1 MLSLLTLWDTNF
13 WPTQQPASI
22 NQDCTLCNT
31 LSTYILRATC
41 WSTLE
46 QQASKHHRNDRNF
59 EHVTGIKPLPFSI
72 RRLIIPSVRDKHRL
86 NRSMDMDIFIKFRRV
101 KRMINRG
108 EGYCHGLYY
117 GRVVNAPIHGT
128 LSVWGTGRDW
138 RKKRAR
144 AAWEHIGNAERMSKW
159 NV

>member
-59 EHVTGIKPLPFSI
+59 EHVTEIKPLPFSI
-72 RRLIIPSVRDKHRL
+72 RRLIIPSVRGE
-86 NRSMDMDIFIKFRRV
+86 RSCDWETITQMMMTKDFSFSFLFFFQ
-101 KRMINRG
+101 INIDWIDQWIWI
-108 EGYCHGLYY
+108 YL
-117 GRVVNAPIHGT
+117 
-128 LSVWGTGRDW
+128 LSFDG
-138 RKKRAR
+138 
-144 AAWEHIGNAERMSKW
+144 
-159 NV
+159 